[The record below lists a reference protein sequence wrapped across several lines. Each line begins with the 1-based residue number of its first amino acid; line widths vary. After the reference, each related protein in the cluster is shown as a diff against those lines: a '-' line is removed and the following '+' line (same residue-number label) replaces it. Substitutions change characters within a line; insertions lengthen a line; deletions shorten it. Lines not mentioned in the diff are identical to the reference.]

1 MASPARPAILILD
14 GSVLCSPWMDQE
26 ALSDLASAID
36 TARGWFPLWR
46 LRVEPEHA
54 TDAMKRSDWALGGER
69 LVIQDERGQAL
80 LRRVLWLLDGWS
92 ADLVAPCV
100 VWLITDRLKPIGTKV
115 ERDLREK
122 INALLKAR
130 GADCA
135 IRILPAPDHKAV
147 EGDDLVEVFAQF
159 AQKA

>member
-1 MASPARPAILILD
+1 M
-14 GSVLCSPWMDQE
+14 
-26 ALSDLASAID
+26 
-36 TARGWFPLWR
+36 
-46 LRVEPEHA
+46 
-54 TDAMKRSDWALGGER
+54 
-69 LVIQDERGQAL
+69 
-80 LRRVLWLLDGWS
+80 
-92 ADLVAPCV
+92 